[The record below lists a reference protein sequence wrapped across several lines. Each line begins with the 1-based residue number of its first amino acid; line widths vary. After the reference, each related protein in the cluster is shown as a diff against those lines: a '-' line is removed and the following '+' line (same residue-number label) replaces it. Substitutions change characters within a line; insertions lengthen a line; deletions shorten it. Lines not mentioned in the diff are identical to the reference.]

1 MFDPIDFPWCF
12 IGFIILLCGLTHI
25 MTKILCEKE
34 VLIEQNYIGLNI
46 KETEGDLPVT
56 DRFKLERHLH
66 PLKSFM
72 DASLYRK

>member
-1 MFDPIDFPWCF
+1 
-12 IGFIILLCGLTHI
+12 

>member
-1 MFDPIDFPWCF
+1 
-12 IGFIILLCGLTHI
+12 

-56 DRFKLERHLH
+56 DRFKLERHLILI
-66 PLKSFM
+66 PAF
-72 DASLYRK
+72 